1 VDSQTDP
8 STKNQTG
15 LPASSA
21 GEFQDARAEREGKE
35 RKSRPASFEVTLRRF
50 FRDTQQS
57 RILSITKQKRYK
69 AKKISRRLRR
79 HSAVRKAA
87 IQKIKRGW

>member
-1 VDSQTDP
+1 MDQI
-8 STKNQTG
+8 
-15 LPASSA
+15 
-21 GEFQDARAEREGKE
+21 QDAKELRENKE
-35 RKSRPASFEVTLRRF
+35 RRNRPAGFEVILRRF